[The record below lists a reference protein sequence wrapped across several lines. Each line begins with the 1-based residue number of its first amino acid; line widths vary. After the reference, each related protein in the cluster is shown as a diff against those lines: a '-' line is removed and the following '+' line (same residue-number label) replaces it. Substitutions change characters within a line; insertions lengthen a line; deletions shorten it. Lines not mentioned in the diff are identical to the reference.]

1 MPLSDALASGVG
13 ITPAYS
19 TLKHLV
25 GKTTK
30 KHHHHHRSSG
40 SSKRHQRRHH
50 PYDDSNSDDAAG
62 ETASSSQQQ
71 KKSTDTKWMTL
82 DKIDPERYYRR
93 KIVGRGDLM
102 TQFNN
107 QVQVIG
113 EKSQYGDPTVPE
125 FKQQGPQRLG
135 GAQPGLEMLN
145 FYPMPTIYAL
155 VKAVQIL
162 RTRPTNITNPGFDET
177 IQLNIEQQPGI
188 FMDGRVFVL
197 EAELQMYYKDVP
209 WETPTTGLGVKYRKM
224 ISPVNNVLPSLFK
237 SVIVTANNQPV
248 ITYEYSTT
256 DCMRTVFQSTLPP
269 YKNGDLSVQGFF
281 KETAGH
287 LAEYDGLTE
296 ASDDNTPPTNSK
308 NQGRQEL
315 LRMFWK
321 GQKVKL
327 RANIRFPIT
336 ESLDKTPLNSANR
349 IGFTFQR
356 NPNTFYLLS
365 APDNASADPKD
376 CATKAVDC
384 KIRINELK
392 IKTRMLEYDK
402 PVLEKYVN
410 TYTDQFPDTY
420 LFTFHQIQVTT
431 DTVPDRLAFALRHKE
446 ARLGNILLNPY
457 ILYRLPAGT
466 KWQIT
471 VNDGAKQF
479 DPFENTYDQYEQMRE
494 ALNRDTQEPLISYY
508 DYMVNDESPTS
519 DSQYNLYC
527 DTLTMT
533 QKNEDGSIAQDTRQA
548 AVTIKL
554 MLQSPNR
561 LPANMDLLIN
571 KYDIRRLAI
580 QNEGVILKNYPQ

>member
-1 MPLSDALASGVG
+1 MPLSDAVASGVG
-13 ITPAYS
+13 ITPAYA

-30 KHHHHHRSSG
+30 GHGSRSS
-40 SSKRHQRRHH
+40 SSGKRRHHRRHH
-50 PYDDSNSDDAAG
+50 PYDDSTSDTDAAAAA
-62 ETASSSQQQ
+62 TPQ
-71 KKSTDTKWMTL
+71 KKQTDTKWMTL
-82 DKIDPERYYRR
+82 DKIDPERYYKR

-107 QVQVIG
+107 QVPVIG

-125 FKQQGPQRLG
+125 FKQRGPRRLG
-135 GAQPGLEMLN
+135 GTQPGSEMLN
-145 FYPMPTIYAL
+145 FYPVPTIYAL

-209 WETPTTGLGVKYRKM
+209 WETANTGLSVKYRKM

-256 DCMRTVFQSTLPP
+256 DYMRTVFQSTLAP
-269 YKNGDLSVQGFF
+269 YKNGDMSVQGFF

-296 ASDDNTPPTNSK
+296 AIADAIPPKNSK
-308 NQGRQEL
+308 NEGRQEL

-336 ESLDKTPLNSANR
+336 EALDKTPLNSANR

-365 APDNASADPKD
+365 APDNAAATAPHPKD
-376 CATKAVDC
+376 CATKAADC

-402 PVLEKYVN
+402 PVLE
-410 TYTDQFPDTY
+410 
-420 LFTFHQIQVTT
+420 
-431 DTVPDRLAFALRHKE
+431 
-446 ARLGNILLNPY
+446 
-457 ILYRLPAGT
+457 
-466 KWQIT
+466 
-471 VNDGAKQF
+471 
-479 DPFENTYDQYEQMRE
+479 
-494 ALNRDTQEPLISYY
+494 
-508 DYMVNDESPTS
+508 
-519 DSQYNLYC
+519 
-527 DTLTMT
+527 
-533 QKNEDGSIAQDTRQA
+533 
-548 AVTIKL
+548 
-554 MLQSPNR
+554 
-561 LPANMDLLIN
+561 
-571 KYDIRRLAI
+571 
-580 QNEGVILKNYPQ
+580 